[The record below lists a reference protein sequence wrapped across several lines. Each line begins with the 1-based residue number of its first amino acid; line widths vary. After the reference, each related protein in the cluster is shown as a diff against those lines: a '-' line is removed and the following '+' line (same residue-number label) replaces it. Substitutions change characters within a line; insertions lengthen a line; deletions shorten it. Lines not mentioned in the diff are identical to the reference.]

1 MELKIQNITKRYRD
15 KAAVDDVSITLT
27 PGVWGLLGAN
37 GAGKTTLMRMLAGI
51 LRPSSGRILCDGVEI
66 GTLGAAYR
74 EKLGYLPQE
83 FGFYPEFTVQDYLE
97 YMAALKGL
105 PRTEAARQIDALL
118 ERVSLTEVRRK
129 KIIKL
134 SGGMKRRVGIAQA
147 LLNDPEI
154 LILDEPTAGPRR
166 TGALPQSAVGV
177 CAGTD
182 RSHFNAYRFGCGIH
196 CGRKCRDEGWQNH
209 CTGHHRRAGKADRS
223 QSLAGE
229 HPDGTA
235 FPVGTPAAGSESAQR
250 AGRNGNI
257 AVSGGCTAAAGQ
269 RPGTAQTGRSV
280 SVAFPRGNGG
290 SKMNL
295 YRLELKRVCKTRM
308 TAILLAIALV
318 LAVVMAY
325 LPVTFIGWTE
335 LDASG
340 NKVSYTG
347 LKAIRKRQEQQ
358 VSGTITPDV
367 MQEALETYQRVY
379 RQYDASSINDIP
391 VEVFYKELA
400 RYQPLVNNA
409 KEAFADPKTGMAPGV
424 MGLTAEDMQNFYS
437 QLPKRLE
444 SVIWLEQ
451 SGKPGYEQAQAIA
464 QKKFDAVQKPFTYSF
479 GVSPDAMDYQTLLS
493 LLLTLL
499 CAVIAAPVFASDA
512 QTGAQDIQ
520 LCTKNGGLRL
530 AAAKLAAAF
539 SITGAAY
546 LLCGVVWILVTN
558 ALFGWES
565 TQTSVQWLFSVTSLL
580 PYTVGQMEWVML
592 VANFLIFFAEVAF
605 VLMASVW
612 AKNNLTA
619 LSVALISVVAPLI
632 VYMVVP
638 GSFGEWLSTL
648 IPAGGIGLSNAL
660 LYKMISFDFLYAG
673 GHAFFQ
679 ADVLLA
685 SAPIKIVLLVGLAA
699 WGYLRKTKVA

>member
-1 MELKIQNITKRYRD
+1 
-15 KAAVDDVSITLT
+15 
-27 PGVWGLLGAN
+27 
-37 GAGKTTLMRMLAGI
+37 
-51 LRPSSGRILCDGVEI
+51 
-66 GTLGAAYR
+66 
-74 EKLGYLPQE
+74 
-83 FGFYPEFTVQDYLE
+83 
-97 YMAALKGL
+97 
-105 PRTEAARQIDALL
+105 
-118 ERVSLTEVRRK
+118 
-129 KIIKL
+129 
-134 SGGMKRRVGIAQA
+134 
-147 LLNDPEI
+147 
-154 LILDEPTAGPRR
+154 
-166 TGALPQSAVGV
+166 
-177 CAGTD
+177 
-182 RSHFNAYRFGCGIH
+182 
-196 CGRKCRDEGWQNH
+196 
-209 CTGHHRRAGKADRS
+209 
-223 QSLAGE
+223 
-229 HPDGTA
+229 
-235 FPVGTPAAGSESAQR
+235 
-250 AGRNGNI
+250 
-257 AVSGGCTAAAGQ
+257 
-269 RPGTAQTGRSV
+269 
-280 SVAFPRGNGG
+280 
-290 SKMNL
+290 MNL

-340 NKVSYTG
+340 NEVRYTG

-367 MQEALETYQRVY
+367 MQEALEAYQRVY
-379 RQYDASSINDIP
+379 RQYGASSINDIP
-391 VEVFYKELA
+391 DEVFYKELA
-400 RYQPLVNNA
+400 RYRPLVNNA

-424 MGLTAEDMQNFYS
+424 MGLTTEDMQNFYN

-451 SGKPGYEQAQAIA
+451 SGKPGCEQAQAIA

-479 GVSPDAMDYQTLLS
+479 GVSSDAMDYQTLLS

-660 LYKMISFDFLYAG
+660 LYKMIGFDFLYAG

-685 SAPIKIVLLVGLAA
+685 SAPIKIVLLVGLAI